1 MTMVMMVLLTIYCYV
16 GIGIALEA
24 STEFDTIVSFL
35 ILIFVL
41 MAYIAAIVTIE
52 HAKMGR
58 L

>member
-16 GIGIALEA
+16 GIGIAPEA
-24 STEFDTIVSFL
+24 STEFDTIVSLL

-52 HAKMGR
+52 HAKNG
-58 L
+58 